1 MGNVTKQAS
10 TRFSIVKRSK
20 GQSAVEKASYIS
32 RSVLVSE
39 FDGQTYRPK
48 YHEDLVHSEITL
60 PPNAPKEYA
69 DRAALWNAVE
79 LSEKGQ
85 KSQLARMLKA
95 SLPNEW
101 SYELA
106 EEVVRDYVQRNFVD
120 KGMCADWAIHD
131 SENDKGQRNLH
142 IHVLLTMRP
151 LTENGEWGAK
161 QKKIY
166 DLDENGEKIPVIDKK
181 TGQQKVDKRNRKQ
194 WKCHTADST
203 DWNSK
208 ENAKMWRKDLADTI
222 NATNEQLGIA
232 LHWEHRSFKEQGIDR
247 EPTIHIGAVANAL
260 ERKGIQTE
268 RGNINREIIKNNML
282 LEQAKEM
289 LMLAK
294 QELHSAQYAA
304 YKGTQ
309 IKNTAVSR
317 EKCQQVGIEVMEM
330 IARVRERKG
339 RLDLPIVSGKHLRK
353 ISDRNRKSNAAALDS
368 QSADNAEKFI
378 TTRKIDSFESLAK
391 FTADKEQRYQQLET
405 VHLSKGQKLNRLK
418 ELSKMYALYAP
429 IQATYKESQSL
440 KGLAKMRYD
449 KEHKD
454 SLSKYPELKE
464 RMQSLLQNGEKIT
477 PKQWKAEI
485 QSLQS
490 EYDSIGREQ
499 TKTATELAYAEVIS
513 YNKKNLERGL
523 QNENRQHNRQQNRTK
538 RREEEI

>member
-1 MGNVTKQAS
+1 MC
-10 TRFSIVKRSK
+10 
-20 GQSAVEKASYIS
+20 
-32 RSVLVSE
+32 
-39 FDGQTYRPK
+39 
-48 YHEDLVHSEITL
+48 
-60 PPNAPKEYA
+60 
-69 DRAALWNAVE
+69 LW
-79 LSEKGQ
+79 
-85 KSQLARMLKA
+85 LKN
-95 SLPNEW
+95 LKKFNIFFVP
-101 SYELA
+101 YLTQA

-166 DLDENGEKIPVIDKK
+166 DLDENGERIPVIDKK

-289 LMLAK
+289 LMLSK
-294 QELHSAQYAA
+294 QEFHSAQYAT
-304 YKGTQ
+304 YKSTQ
-309 IKNTAVSR
+309 IKNTAVSV
-317 EKCQQVGIEVMEM
+317 KNEVMEM
-330 IARVRERKG
+330 IAKVRERKG
-339 RLDLPIVSGKHLRK
+339 RLDLPIVSGKHLRR
-353 ISDRNRKSNAAALDS
+353 ISDRTAL
-368 QSADNAEKFI
+368 QSAGNAEKFI
-378 TTRKIDSFESLAK
+378 TTRKIDSFESLAN
-391 FTADKEQRYQQLET
+391 FTADKEQRYQELET
-405 VHLSKGQKLNRLK
+405 VHLSKGQKLSRLK

-440 KGLAKMRYD
+440 KGFAKMKYD

-477 PKQWKAEI
+477 PKQWKVEM

-499 TKTATELAYAEVIS
+499 TKTAAQLAYAEVIS
-513 YNKKNLERGL
+513 YNKKNLAREL
-523 QNENRQHNRQQNRTK
+523 QNESRHQAIQGIADRQQGRPK
-538 RREEEI
+538 QREEEI

>member
-1 MGNVTKQAS
+1 MANVTKQAS

-32 RSVLVSE
+32 RSILVSE
-39 FDGQTYRPK
+39 YDGQTYRPK
-48 YHEDLVHSEITL
+48 YHEDLVHSEISL
-60 PPNAPKEYA
+60 PQNAPKEYA
-69 DRAALWNAVE
+69 DRATLWNAVE

-161 QKKIY
+161 TKKVY
-166 DLDENGEKIPVIDKK
+166 VLDENGERIPLIDKK

-194 WKCHTADST
+194 WKCQTVEST
-203 DWNSK
+203 DWNSR
-208 ENAKMWRKDLADTI
+208 ENAMMWRRDLADTI

-232 LHWEHRSFKEQGIDR
+232 VHWEHRSFKEQGIDK

-268 RGNINREIIKNNML
+268 RGNINREIIRGNVL

-289 LMLAK
+289 LELAK
-294 QELHSAQYAA
+294 QEVRSIQYSGLKEVAVNV
-304 YKGTQ
+304 
-309 IKNTAVSR
+309 KN
-317 EKCQQVGIEVMEM
+317 EVMEM
-330 IARVRERKG
+330 IAKVAKRKG
-339 RLDLPIVSGKHLRK
+339 RLDLPIVSGKYLRK
-353 ISDRNRKSNAAALDS
+353 ISDRTAL

-378 TTRKIDSFESLAK
+378 VSRKIDSFENLAK
-391 FTADKEQRYQQLET
+391 FTADREQKYRQLET
-405 VHLSKGQKLNRLK
+405 VHLSKGQKLSRLK

-440 KGLAKMRYD
+440 KGLAKMKYD
-449 KEHKD
+449 KEHKE
-454 SLSKYPELKE
+454 SLAKYPELKE
-464 RMQSLLQNGEKIT
+464 RMQNLLQQGEKIT
-477 PKQWKAEI
+477 PKQWKAEM
-485 QSLQS
+485 QSLQA
-490 EYDSIGREQ
+490 EYDSIGKEQ

-513 YNKKNLERGL
+513 YNRKNLEREL
-523 QNENRQHNRQQNRTK
+523 QNESRQHNRQQDKVK
-538 RREEEI
+538 RREKEI